1 MCLLSVPGRIGA
13 GGTGPHIPDV
23 RVWIRM
29 AITSS
34 QADTRAAVSV
44 RRVIEPEPEPE
55 PETAAG
61 LRDSHTEDMT
71 RDGRPRHTLCLLA

>member
-1 MCLLSVPGRIGA
+1 
-13 GGTGPHIPDV
+13 
-23 RVWIRM
+23 M
-29 AITSS
+29 AITSR

-44 RRVIEPEPEPE
+44 RRVIEPEPA

-71 RDGRPRHTLCLLA
+71 RDYRQSLLGWE